1 MINLGATGLGMQLKE
16 EGKAALGIY
25 SVDMLYRDLD
35 SPVTKEFLALVKKKY
50 GYYDF
55 NHNWGYLGA
64 EVVGRALEQIRGN
77 IEDKD
82 SFLEALRNLRFE
94 SINGPFEFDQ
104 QGQNAIVN
112 CYILRNEVV
121 GGQIDQVLVDVL
133 PKKRDPWWLEQRR

>member
-64 EVVGRALEQIRGN
+64 EVVGRALERIRGT
-77 IEDKD
+77 IENSKTRTV
-82 SFLEALRNLRFE
+82 FLR
-94 SINGPFEFDQ
+94 P
-104 QGQNAIVN
+104 
-112 CYILRNEVV
+112 
-121 GGQIDQVLVDVL
+121 
-133 PKKRDPWWLEQRR
+133 